1 MIVEVT
7 RGGLVESVHNV
18 VAAAVTA
25 RGDVLF
31 SSGDI
36 EAPVFLRSSA
46 KPFIAAAAVAAGAHK
61 RFGLDA
67 RELAVM
73 SASHKGE
80 SFHVD
85 AVKSILRKIGL
96 DESALQCG
104 VQEGRGPSA
113 LHNNCSGKHAGVLAL
128 CLTIGSDP
136 TTYMELTNAAQVA
149 ILAFCARISDDD
161 PATWPIGIDGCG
173 IPVYATSIRKAAM
186 AFARFASLE
195 ELSPGD
201 AAALHVV
208 RDAMIAHP
216 EYVAGTGEFDTM
228 LMAAGAGSIACKFGA
243 EGVHAVAYLP
253 KKAGFAS
260 KVLDGTG
267 GRARPPVT
275 MAALRALGSPTSA
288 AAELQAFAHPIV
300 YNRAGRAVGAIRVSS
315 DFAILKASTSS

>member
-7 RGGLVESVHNV
+7 RGGLVESVHHI
-18 VAAAVTA
+18 VAAAATA
-25 RGDVLF
+25 RGDVVF

-36 EAPVFLRSSA
+36 EKPVFLRSSA
-46 KPFIAAAAVAAGAHK
+46 KPFIAAAAIAAGARE

-67 RELAVM
+67 REIAVM
-73 SASHKGE
+73 SASHTGRA
-80 SFHVD
+80 FHVE
-85 AVKSILRKIGL
+85 AVSSILQKIGL
-96 DESALQCG
+96 DERALQCG
-104 VQEGRGPSA
+104 AQEGRGPSP

-136 TTYMELTNAAQVA
+136 HSYMELTNAAQAA
-149 ILAFCARISDDD
+149 ILSFCARMSDDD

-173 IPVYATSIRKAAM
+173 IPVYATTVRKAAM
-186 AFARFASLE
+186 AFARFASCE
-195 ELSPGD
+195 EIVAED
-201 AAALHVV
+201 AAALRIV

-216 EYVAGTGEFDTM
+216 EYVAGPGEFDSA
-228 LMAAGAGSIACKFGA
+228 LMSVGGGSIACKFGA
-243 EGVHAVAYLP
+243 EGVHAMAYIP
-253 KKAGFAS
+253 KGLGFAS
-260 KVLDGTG
+260 KVLDGG

-275 MAALRALGSPTSA
+275 MAALRALGAPESA